1 MHYESEIENMS
12 RKKIFSGKKLKAA
25 RMYRGKT
32 IEQLAQESNINKKD
46 VLAFEEDKYKPV
58 VENEMKLSNTLK
70 FPREYFFENDNIK
83 VIVESTHIRPESP
96 IPRVEEIS
104 YKEKLVMT
112 HKLISF
118 IEGYIRFPEM
128 NIPNDLSKYDDME
141 ELATKV
147 RRFWELGDGPIGNM
161 VSLLEVN
168 GISISAMNV
177 DKKGALSFTQ
187 KQSIERNPRYLVS
200 LGNDRKSAT
209 IRNYDLAY
217 ELAYIVSVEA
227 GISSKKFSKDEFAC
241 AFLLPKEAFF
251 EDLANVNELQDY
263 IALKK
268 KWIVPISAMVLRSY
282 QIGVINYKKYM
293 YLIKEMEKQGWL
305 KKEPLDDN
313 IKCPNPSLL
322 KKSVEMIID
331 NKIMTGTGLV
341 ENLAD
346 SGLSLY
352 ADDVELLLGLKEGK
366 LSPKVN
372 AKKSNVTKVNFKNRK

>member
-1 MHYESEIENMS
+1 MS

-104 YKEKLVMT
+104 HKEKLVMT

-118 IEGYIRFPEM
+118 IEGYIRFPEI
-128 NIPNDLSKYDDME
+128 NIPDDLSKYDDME

-161 VSLLEVN
+161 VSLLEAN

-187 KQSIERNPRYLVS
+187 KQSIERNPRYLIS

-251 EDLANVNELQDY
+251 EDLANVNEIQDY
-263 IALKK
+263 VELKK

-293 YLIKEMEKQGWL
+293 YLVKEMEKQGWL

-313 IKCPNPSLL
+313 IKCPNPTLL

-341 ENLAD
+341 ENLGD

-352 ADDVELLLGLKEGK
+352 PDDIELLLGLKEGM

-372 AKKSNVTKVNFKNRK
+372 AKKSNITKVNFKNKK